1 MYEYKGYWIS
11 SSPVAGMRTGD
22 GWTPRATVCVVEAS
36 RQTIEIVRFE
46 CSRTFADQAAAE
58 SHGLEVAKKWV
69 DENAERFKQSGRRW
83 VGRTPCPC
91 DPV

>member
-11 SSPVAGMRTGD
+11 STPVPGMRSVD
-22 GWTPRATVCVVEAS
+22 GWTTRGTVCVVEAS
-36 RQTIEIVRFE
+36 KRTIEIVRFE
-46 CSRTFADQAAAE
+46 CTRTFADQAAAMN
-58 SHGLEVAKKWV
+58 HGLNAAKKWI
-69 DENAERFKQSGRRW
+69 DENAESFKQSGRRW